1 MRNVFRRGRKIVTV
15 FLVTLCV
22 IFTYCMS
29 TFSSVYAKTTANE
42 SIDVNASTSLT
53 LRYKD
58 GDTSINGARFSLYQ
72 IATVDANGIFTA
84 TDEFKDSSVKYQGL
98 TTNEEWKKAADAFAK
113 YIMDHNAD
121 KPDAPVASED
131 KINPMK
137 TGTTAEGQ
145 LVFEGTTEQKMS
157 TGLYLVVG
165 EQTMVGS
172 YRYTVAPF
180 LMALPN
186 MEVDQNGNNLL
197 DYDVTVEIKYGKID
211 TSTPDPGSDPTPTPD
226 PDPTPT
232 PDPDPTT
239 ENVSVVKVWND
250 ADNEDSRPE
259 RIHVNL
265 YRDGSFIDGQELN
278 AENNWRYTWTGLQSG
293 GTWSV
298 VETGVAD
305 PYTVTYGGSGT
316 ELTVE
321 NTYTETIDDNE
332 TPGGDRPGGGEDTD
346 EENPDNPNIPGE
358 DIPDN
363 QTPGGS
369 FDPGDGNGNGSGG
382 GSGSNQTPTQ
392 TINDNEVPLSRLP
405 QTGLLQWP
413 IPILAIAGV
422 VIFTFG
428 WFDQNKRKR
437 EEHHEE

>member
-1 MRNVFRRGRKIVTV
+1 M
-15 FLVTLCV
+15 

-29 TFSSVYAKTTANE
+29 AFSIVYAETTTNE

-84 TDEFKDSSVKYQGL
+84 TEEFKDSGIKYQGL

-113 YIMDHNAD
+113 YIMDHNED
-121 KPDAPVASED
+121 KPNAPVAPED

-145 LVFEGTTEQKMS
+145 LVFEGTIEQKMS

-172 YRYTVAPF
+172 YRYTVEPF

-197 DYDVTVEIKYGKID
+197 NYDVIVDIKYGKVD
-211 TSTPDPGSDPTPTPD
+211 TSTPDPGPDPDPTPTPD
-226 PDPTPT
+226 PDPT
-232 PDPDPTT
+232 PDPTT

-259 RIHVNL
+259 RVHVNL
-265 YRDGSFIDGQELN
+265 YRDGNFIDGQELS
-278 AENNWRYTWTGLQSG
+278 AANNWRYTWTGLQSG

-346 EENPDNPNIPGE
+346 GENPDTPSNPGE

-369 FDPGDGNGNGSGG
+369 FNPGDENGSGG
-382 GSGSNQTPTQ
+382 GSGSNQTPTE
-392 TINDNEVPLSRLP
+392 TIDDNEVPLSSLP

-422 VIFTFG
+422 LIFAFG
-428 WFDQNKRKR
+428 WFDHNKKR

>member
-1 MRNVFRRGRKIVTV
+1 MFRRGRKIVSV
-15 FLVTLCV
+15 FLVTLCM

-29 TFSSVYAKTTANE
+29 AFSIVYAETTTNE

-84 TDEFKDSSVKYQGL
+84 TEEFKDSGIKYQGL

-113 YIMDHNAD
+113 YIMDHNED
-121 KPDAPVASED
+121 KPNAPVAPED

-145 LVFEGTTEQKMS
+145 LVFEGTIEQKMS

-172 YRYTVAPF
+172 YRYTVEPF

-197 DYDVTVEIKYGKID
+197 NYDVIVDIKYGKVD
-211 TSTPDPGSDPTPTPD
+211 TSTPDPGPDPDPTPTPD
-226 PDPTPT
+226 PDPT
-232 PDPDPTT
+232 PDPTT

-259 RIHVNL
+259 RVHVNL
-265 YRDGSFIDGQELN
+265 YRDGNFIDGQELS
-278 AENNWRYTWTGLQSG
+278 AANNWRYTWTGLQSG

-346 EENPDNPNIPGE
+346 GENPDTPSNPGE

-363 QTPGGS
+363 QAPGGS
-369 FDPGDGNGNGSGG
+369 FNPGDENGSGG
-382 GSGSNQTPTQ
+382 GSGSNQTPTE
-392 TINDNEVPLSRLP
+392 TIDDNEVPLSSLP

-422 VIFTFG
+422 LIFAFG
-428 WFDQNKRKR
+428 WFDHNKKR

>member
-1 MRNVFRRGRKIVTV
+1 
-15 FLVTLCV
+15 
-22 IFTYCMS
+22 
-29 TFSSVYAKTTANE
+29 
-42 SIDVNASTSLT
+42 
-53 LRYKD
+53 
-58 GDTSINGARFSLYQ
+58 LYQ

-84 TDEFKDSSVKYQGL
+84 TEEFKDSGIKYQGL

-113 YIMDHNAD
+113 YIMDHNED
-121 KPDAPVASED
+121 KPNAPVAPED

-172 YRYTVAPF
+172 YRYTVEPF

-197 DYDVTVEIKYGKID
+197 NYDVIVDIKYGKVD
-211 TSTPDPGSDPTPTPD
+211 TSTPDPGPDPDPTPTPD
-226 PDPTPT
+226 PDPT
-232 PDPDPTT
+232 PDPTT

-259 RIHVNL
+259 RVHVNL
-265 YRDGSFIDGQELN
+265 YRDGNFIDGQELS
-278 AENNWRYTWTGLQSG
+278 AANNWRYTWTGLQSG

-346 EENPDNPNIPGE
+346 GENPDPDTLSNPGE

-369 FDPGDGNGNGSGG
+369 FNPGDENGSGG
-382 GSGSNQTPTQ
+382 GSGSNQTPTE
-392 TINDNEVPLSRLP
+392 TIDDNEVPLSSLP

-422 VIFTFG
+422 LIFAFG
-428 WFDQNKRKR
+428 WFDHNKKR

>member
-1 MRNVFRRGRKIVTV
+1 M
-15 FLVTLCV
+15 

-29 TFSSVYAKTTANE
+29 AFSIVYAETTTNE

-84 TDEFKDSSVKYQGL
+84 TEEFKDSGIKYQGL

-113 YIMDHNAD
+113 YIMDHNED
-121 KPDAPVASED
+121 KPNAPVAPED

-145 LVFEGTTEQKMS
+145 LVFEGTIEQKMS

-172 YRYTVAPF
+172 YRYTVEPF

-197 DYDVTVEIKYGKID
+197 NYDVIVDIKYGKVD
-211 TSTPDPGSDPTPTPD
+211 TSTPDPGPD

-232 PDPDPTT
+232 PNPDPTPDPTT

-259 RIHVNL
+259 RVHVNL
-265 YRDGSFIDGQELN
+265 YRDGNFIDGQELS
-278 AENNWRYTWTGLQSG
+278 AANNWRYTWTGLQSG

-346 EENPDNPNIPGE
+346 GENPDTPSNPGE

-369 FDPGDGNGNGSGG
+369 FNPGDENGSGG
-382 GSGSNQTPTQ
+382 GSGSNQTPTE
-392 TINDNEVPLSRLP
+392 TIDDNEVPLSSLP

-422 VIFTFG
+422 LIFAFG
-428 WFDQNKRKR
+428 WFDHNKKR

>member
-1 MRNVFRRGRKIVTV
+1 MFRRGRKIVSV
-15 FLVTLCV
+15 FLVTLCM

-29 TFSSVYAKTTANE
+29 AFSIVYAETTTNE

-84 TDEFKDSSVKYQGL
+84 TEEFKDSGIKYQGL

-113 YIMDHNAD
+113 YIMDHNED
-121 KPDAPVASED
+121 KPNAPVAPED

-145 LVFEGTTEQKMS
+145 LVFEGTIEQKMS

-172 YRYTVAPF
+172 YRYTVEPF

-197 DYDVTVEIKYGKID
+197 NYDVIVDIKYGKVD
-211 TSTPDPGSDPTPTPD
+211 TSTPDPGPD

-232 PDPDPTT
+232 PNPDPTPDPTT

-259 RIHVNL
+259 RVHVNL
-265 YRDGSFIDGQELN
+265 YRDGNFIDGQELS
-278 AENNWRYTWTGLQSG
+278 AANNWRYTWTGLQSG

-346 EENPDNPNIPGE
+346 GENPDTPSNPGE

-369 FDPGDGNGNGSGG
+369 FNPGDENGSGG
-382 GSGSNQTPTQ
+382 GSGSNQTPTE
-392 TINDNEVPLSRLP
+392 TIDDNEVPLSSLP

-422 VIFTFG
+422 LIFAFG
-428 WFDQNKRKR
+428 WFDHNKKR

>member
-1 MRNVFRRGRKIVTV
+1 MFRRGRKIVSV
-15 FLVTLCV
+15 FLVTLCM

-29 TFSSVYAKTTANE
+29 AFSIVYAETTTNE

-84 TDEFKDSSVKYQGL
+84 TEEFKDSGIKYQGL

-113 YIMDHNAD
+113 YIMDHNED
-121 KPDAPVASED
+121 KPNAPVAPED

-145 LVFEGTTEQKMS
+145 LVFEGTIEQKMS

-172 YRYTVAPF
+172 YRYTVEPF

-197 DYDVTVEIKYGKID
+197 NYDVIVDIKYGKVD
-211 TSTPDPGSDPTPTPD
+211 TSTPDPGPDPDPTPTPD
-226 PDPTPT
+226 PDPT
-232 PDPDPTT
+232 PDPTT

-259 RIHVNL
+259 RVHVNL
-265 YRDGSFIDGQELN
+265 YRDGNFIDGQELS
-278 AENNWRYTWTGLQSG
+278 AANNWRYTWTGLQSG

-346 EENPDNPNIPGE
+346 GENPDTPSNPGE

-369 FDPGDGNGNGSGG
+369 FNPGDENGSGG
-382 GSGSNQTPTQ
+382 GSGSNQTPTE
-392 TINDNEVPLSRLP
+392 TIDDNEVPLSSLP

-422 VIFTFG
+422 LIFAFG
-428 WFDQNKRKR
+428 WFDHNKKR

>member
-1 MRNVFRRGRKIVTV
+1 MFRRGRKIVSV
-15 FLVTLCV
+15 FLVTLCM

-29 TFSSVYAKTTANE
+29 AFSIVYAETTTNE

-84 TDEFKDSSVKYQGL
+84 TEEFKDSGIKYQGL

-113 YIMDHNAD
+113 YIMDHNED
-121 KPDAPVASED
+121 KPNAPVAPED

-145 LVFEGTTEQKMS
+145 LVFEGTIEQKMS

-172 YRYTVAPF
+172 YRYTVEPF

-197 DYDVTVEIKYGKID
+197 NYDVIVDIKYGKVD
-211 TSTPDPGSDPTPTPD
+211 TSTPDPGPDPDPTPTPD
-226 PDPTPT
+226 PDPT
-232 PDPDPTT
+232 PDPTT

-259 RIHVNL
+259 RVHVNL
-265 YRDGSFIDGQELN
+265 YRDGNFIDGQELS
-278 AENNWRYTWTGLQSG
+278 AANNWRYTWTGLQSG

-346 EENPDNPNIPGE
+346 GENPDTPSNPGE

-369 FDPGDGNGNGSGG
+369 FNPGDENGSGG
-382 GSGSNQTPTQ
+382 GSGSNQTPTE
-392 TINDNEVPLSRLP
+392 TIDDNEVPLSSLP

-413 IPILAIAGV
+413 IPILTIAGV
-422 VIFTFG
+422 LIFAFG
-428 WFDQNKRKR
+428 WFDHNKKR